1 MRVMLWEGSGRY
13 SPGPGMVK
21 LLEKW
26 FYQEL
31 QRFSEEPKHLQDKDL
46 NVHYSKG
53 PPIPFV
59 QCEAR
64 NGPAFPGGDWICTFV
79 VAEMRTSGCGVLLS

>member
-1 MRVMLWEGSGRY
+1 MSVAPGSQEKHGY
-13 SPGPGMVK
+13 KS
-21 LLEKW
+21 LLKIDLRR
-26 FYQEL
+26 EL
-31 QRFSEEPKHLQDKDL
+31 G
-46 NVHYSKG
+46 KG

-59 QCEAR
+59 QCAAG